1 MSDTLLPATEAALAA
16 FRHARTANAPGGRRW
31 LELDGAGLL
40 AAFDAPRRARLAE
53 IGYDVERLEVIRE
66 LLGVWAAARAD
77 ALTAEHTRVPRDQV
91 EIVVQ
96 ARELRDHL
104 VRACRYHLAH
114 VAGMSLKLDE
124 VANDTGVADLSVDL
138 EVLALVVENNAAG
151 FERDTTFDGPALVA
165 QARDTANALRHWL
178 ASNWRRPPGARDRDR
193 RDRAA
198 LALQHELRALRA
210 ACDYAFPNQDDLR
223 SRFRGL

>member
-1 MSDTLLPATEAALAA
+1 MRRAAILALCAILLALSWWRSALPSHHGPAMSDTLLPATEAALAA
-16 FRHARTANAPGGRRW
+16 FRHARTANAPDGRRW

-114 VAGMSLKLDE
+114 VAGMSLKLDA
-124 VANDTGVADLSVDL
+124 VANDDSAHWCDATEPLPTVSTTELGTPGVLDS
-138 EVLALVVENNAAG
+138 
-151 FERDTTFDGPALVA
+151 P
-165 QARDTANALRHWL
+165 
-178 ASNWRRPPGARDRDR
+178 
-193 RDRAA
+193 
-198 LALQHELRALRA
+198 
-210 ACDYAFPNQDDLR
+210 C
-223 SRFRGL
+223 